1 MTISHKEFD
10 RFWNEYLIEFEIKNK
25 EFTQIQ
31 KETLEIVEKIISNPS
46 LYHKGIVNE
55 AIKLKENLMR

>member
-1 MTISHKEFD
+1 MTISHKDFD
-10 RFWNEYLIEFEIKNK
+10 RFWNEYLMEFEIKNK

-46 LYHKGIVNE
+46 LYHKEIVNE
-55 AIKLKENLMR
+55 AIKLKESLMR

>member
-1 MTISHKEFD
+1 MTNSHKEFD

-55 AIKLKENLMR
+55 AIKLKESLMR

>member
-46 LYHKGIVNE
+46 LYRKGIVNE
-55 AIKLKENLMR
+55 AIKLKESLMR

>member
-31 KETLEIVEKIISNPS
+31 KETLEIVEKN
-46 LYHKGIVNE
+46 NF
-55 AIKLKENLMR
+55 